1 MVAIVIDQLGQGSA
15 RGRGEAAA
23 VTSEAARHPHVA
35 HVGMRT
41 DDRGAVKIIDIIVH
55 RITVNKYGIVKP
67 ATEKLTHEISMWNLT
82 HTHQICP

>member
-35 HVGMRT
+35 HVGMRP

-67 ATEKLTHEISMWNLT
+67 AKEETMTYGLFI
-82 HTHQICP
+82 